1 MNRAVLLIS
10 LILLTACAG
19 PAPSSSRV
27 AAQSE
32 CPESL
37 PDVDR
42 LACVVSARPE
52 PVSKAKPAP
61 VLLRG
66 PDGTP
71 IIGPKSSQ

>member
-1 MNRAVLLIS
+1 MNRAVLVIP
-10 LILLTACAG
+10 LILLAACAG
-19 PAPSSSRV
+19 PAPSSPRV

-52 PVSKAKPAP
+52 PVPKSKPAP

>member
-10 LILLTACAG
+10 LISITACAG
-19 PAPSSSRV
+19 PTPSSPRV

-32 CPESL
+32 CPESM

-52 PVSKAKPAP
+52 AAPKSKPAP